1 MAVDSKADAA
11 RALHRFGFGP
21 RGNAISEIAGDPR
34 GAVLADLE
42 RPDAGRIVNPDL
54 PSSAQAARE
63 AFDFR
68 AERRARGITAKKEA
82 ERRKEM
88 SGPDQKPGDHQTNGQ
103 AAGTNVGV
111 NRVQQIFL
119 TEAKARIDNAVGAK
133 VGYVERLV
141 WFWSNH
147 FCVAASAVPAICGPY
162 EREAIRPNVLGRF
175 SDMLLAVE
183 SHPAML
189 NYLSNATSIG
199 PNSIAGINRSRGLN
213 ENLGRE
219 ILELHTLG
227 VRTGYT
233 QDDVTRFAYVLTGWT
248 IVPIAYD
255 PEHGGEFVFNSR
267 MHEPGPQTVF
277 GKTYPADG
285 VEQGRAV
292 LTDLARHPATAEH
305 VALKL
310 ARHFVADQPPP
321 ALTDR
326 LMKSFRDTEGDLK
339 ELAKALVTSPE
350 AWDAPAQKLK
360 RPAEWIVSSL
370 RAVDVEPDDI
380 RRINQAQVLLGEP
393 LWNPPAPT
401 GFSDDNAAWLDGVA
415 QRIDIANAFVQR
427 LSPSID
433 AAAIADRALGPLAS
447 AETRR
452 SMAGAPSRP
461 QALVVLLMAP
471 EFQRR

>member
-1 MAVDSKADAA
+1 MALGPKAEAA

-21 RGNAISEIAGDPR
+21 RGNAITDIAGDPS
-34 GAVLADLE
+34 GAVLDDLE
-42 RPDAGRIVNPDL
+42 RRSAGRIANTDL
-54 PSSAQAARE
+54 PTSAQASRQ
-63 AFDFR
+63 AFNFR
-68 AERRARGITAKKEA
+68 AERRAHEIAAKKEA
-82 ERRKEM
+82 ERGKM
-88 SGPDQKPGDHQTNGQ
+88 ATPSQKPDAAQTNGQ
-103 AAGTNVGV
+103 TPGANPGG

-119 TEAKARIDNAVGAK
+119 AEARAHLDAALTADL
-133 VGYVERLV
+133 GYVERLV

-147 FCVAASAVPAICGPY
+147 FCVAAGAVPAICGAY
-162 EREAIRPNVLGRF
+162 EREAIRPNVLTRF

-199 PNSIAGINRSRGLN
+199 PNSVAGLNRRRGLN

-248 IVPIAYD
+248 IIQIAND

-277 GKTYPADG
+277 GKTYPPDG

-339 ELAKALVTSPE
+339 ELAKTLVTSPE
-350 AWDAPAQKLK
+350 AWEAPPTKLK
-360 RPAEWIVSSL
+360 RPAEWIVASL
-370 RAVDVEPDDI
+370 RAAEVVPDDI

-393 LWNPPAPT
+393 LWNPSAPT

-415 QRIDIANAFVQR
+415 QRIDIANSFAQR
-427 LSPSID
+427 QSPDID
-433 AAAIADRALGPLAS
+433 AAAIAERALGPLAS
-447 AETRR
+447 AETWR
-452 SMAGAPSRP
+452 SMAGAASGQ